1 MPGHTAAGLAAAPNA
16 AGERG
21 QIVVVPGRAE
31 EALRT
36 WSARE
41 LSRAAREMLVSGPA
55 VAVRLQHLR
64 PYICPF
70 EKIMAH
76 VPRGS
81 RVLDVGCGRGL
92 LLGLLQRAGLL
103 DRSAGAARA
112 SVGFD
117 LARSSVASGR
127 MLARRTGAM
136 RHLRFEH
143 RDAAHTWPG
152 GDGQFDV
159 VTIVDVMHHVP
170 QGIRRG
176 LIRQAAAR
184 LRPGGRLI
192 YKDMAARSWRT
203 MFNTMHDLAVARE
216 LVRYTPV
223 AMVEQWARDAG
234 MRLEKA
240 EDFDVLWYGH
250 ELRVFAR

>member
-1 MPGHTAAGLAAAPNA
+1 
-16 AGERG
+16 
-21 QIVVVPGRAE
+21 VVPGRAE
-31 EALRT
+31 EALKA

-70 EKIMAH
+70 EKILVH

-81 RVLDVGCGRGL
+81 RVIDVGCGRGL
-92 LLGLLQRAGLL
+92 LLGLLERTGLL
-103 DRSAGAARA
+103 DRSGGAARE

-117 LARSSVASGR
+117 LSRSSVASGR
-127 MLARRTGAM
+127 MLSRRARAM
-136 RHLRFEH
+136 GHLRFEH
-143 RDAAHTWPG
+143 RDAAHAWPG
-152 GDGQFDV
+152 GDGEFDV
-159 VTIVDVMHHVP
+159 VTIIDVMHHVP
-170 QGIRRG
+170 QAIRRG

-192 YKDMAARSWRT
+192 YKDMTGRSWRT

-216 LVRYTPV
+216 LVKYTP
-223 AMVEQWARDAG
+223 AATVEGWARDAG
-234 MRLEKA
+234 LKLERA

-250 ELRVFAR
+250 EMRVFSK